1 MFQEIPNIQ
10 ATTFGGVIY
19 GLNFQNNFS
28 SSPSKLTLD
37 IVSENGNY
45 TISEGNLNQNYSVT
59 FGSFQF
65 NGILWAFEKK
75 YTAGERT
82 LQLEIIDKSVIL
94 DRYYVLLWKRGMFGG
109 AGQTTKRKTFDF
121 SDQRVLVP
129 YIDKTGWS
137 PRIRFKEVTLG
148 SHTVERTSLKG
159 GGRSGNVIVVG
170 TEQFRDSE
178 CDIPTTDYNFSELRG
193 LLPVSVNM
201 SDKNPNYRTTH
212 EGTVRSVLQAW
223 ASDFGYDFYWD
234 YTSNQIRFFD
244 VSNGITTNP
253 PDYSMKEILEKT
265 ERFSMEGTF
274 RQFGISYAARPRSPL
289 ESQSA
294 EKTLTFINP
303 VNPYPI
309 SYFMSKRGYK
319 GSIGEDNSTW
329 GAGRS
334 QSDFLVAALVGA
346 YVSKS
351 LRNIYCLEKRHWA
364 VLGYK
369 EGIGIAADKAK
380 CINFFKKVGGYEEA
394 ISAMQEVDNET
405 LSSFNFQFISHDQ
418 GAEDAWHK
426 IEAEMIPLLGQYYKC
441 PGSSQSFYYC
451 NIDYILEIDITISP
465 EGTYIEPQSEEF
477 AGQTMLVRQG
487 SLSHDSNS
495 LQELLKIEENI
506 EKIRLCAP
514 RHVELVESG
523 LLDYMVEAEII
534 SKENAS
540 RINTL
545 LIYPKEEFTRKQIGF
560 RASKIRAANESES
573 TAKEAAD
580 SQQNDN
586 YKKCDIFEKQKE
598 QSCRTAEEEAK
609 DIVMSRVTSSSSTS
623 QTVSHG
629 LVAKTAHGV
638 SISLK
643 GGGNERFFAPS
654 DAQYQFITTVTA
666 RLEKII
672 RTRLNTELISM
683 SGGGGSA
690 NDVAE
695 IRVAFDNMTDSGLDE
710 WGTSRSNIAK
720 ASDVN
725 GSLKQRTR
733 SYNFAGQVPSL
744 SLNPSTGLSSLDIS
758 LSSDGFKTSV
768 EYSTRPPQPPKPEV
782 MVRRLQSQFKRVG
795 Y

>member
-19 GLNFQNNFS
+19 GLKFQNNFS
-28 SSPSKLTLD
+28 SSPSKLMLD

-45 TISEGNLNQNYSVT
+45 SISESHLNGNYSVG

-82 LQLEIIDKSVIL
+82 LHLEIIDKSVIL
-94 DRYYVLLWKRGMFGG
+94 DRYYVLLWKRGMFGA
-109 AGQTTKRKTFDF
+109 AGQIPKRKTFDF
-121 SDQRVLVP
+121 SDQKVIVP
-129 YIDKTGWS
+129 YVDRRGWS
-137 PRIRFKEVTLG
+137 PRIAFREVALG
-148 SHTVERTSLKG
+148 SHTIERPSLKG
-159 GGRSGNVIVVG
+159 GGSSGSVIVVG

-178 CDIPTTDYNFSELRG
+178 CDIPTTDYNFSELKG

-201 SDKNPNYRTTH
+201 PDRNPNYRTTH

-234 YTSNQIRFFD
+234 YASNQIRFFD
-244 VSNGITTNP
+244 VSNGINSSPPNYTN
-253 PDYSMKEILEKT
+253 KEIIEKS

-274 RQFGISYAARPRSPL
+274 RQYGISYSARPRNAL

-294 EKTLTFINP
+294 EKTLTFVTP

-309 SYFMSKRGYK
+309 NYFMSKRGYK
-319 GSIGEDNSTW
+319 GSIAGDNSSW

-334 QSDFLVAALVGA
+334 QSDFLVSALIGA
-346 YVSKS
+346 YINKS
-351 LRNIYCLEKRHWA
+351 LRNLYCFQKQHWA

-369 EGIGIAADKAK
+369 LNSGITANKSK
-380 CINFFKKVGGYEEA
+380 CINFLRKVGGYEES
-394 ISAMQEVDNET
+394 ISAMQEVDDPS

-418 GAEDAWHK
+418 GVEDTWHN
-426 IEAEMIPLLGQYYKC
+426 IEAEMIPLLGSHYKC

-451 NIDYILEIDITISP
+451 NRDYILEIDITVSP

-477 AGQTMLVRQG
+477 AGQTILNRQG

-495 LQELLKIEENI
+495 LQELLKIEENL

-514 RHVELVESG
+514 KHIELVESG
-523 LLDYMVEAEII
+523 LIEYLVEAEILTEEQG
-534 SKENAS
+534 KLV
-540 RINTL
+540 NTL
-545 LIYPKEEFTRKQIGF
+545 LIYPNEEFVRKQLGF
-560 RASKIRAANESES
+560 RASKIRAQNEAES
-573 TAKEAAD
+573 TAKEASEA
-580 SQQNDN
+580 QQNDN
-586 YKKCDIFEKQKE
+586 YKKCDIFDQQLK
-598 QSCRTAEEEAK
+598 QSCRSAEEEAK
-609 DIVMSRVTSSSSTS
+609 DIVMSRVISSSSS
-623 QTVSHG
+623 AQTFSHG
-629 LVAKTAHGV
+629 LVSKTAHGISV
-638 SISLK
+638 SIK
-643 GGGNERFFAPS
+643 GAGNERFFAPS
-654 DAQYQFITTVTA
+654 DAQYEFITTVTA
-666 RLEKII
+666 RLEKIV
-672 RTRLNTELISM
+672 RTRLNYELISV
-683 SGGGGSA
+683 SGGGGTA

-695 IRVAFDNMTDSGLDE
+695 IRVAFDNMTDSQLDE
-710 WGTSRSNIAK
+710 WGAPRSSIPK
-720 ASDVN
+720 ASTVN
-725 GSLKQRTR
+725 GSLRQRKR
-733 SYNFAGQVPSL
+733 SYTFAGQVPSL

-768 EYSTRPPQPPKPEV
+768 EYSTRPPQPPNTEV